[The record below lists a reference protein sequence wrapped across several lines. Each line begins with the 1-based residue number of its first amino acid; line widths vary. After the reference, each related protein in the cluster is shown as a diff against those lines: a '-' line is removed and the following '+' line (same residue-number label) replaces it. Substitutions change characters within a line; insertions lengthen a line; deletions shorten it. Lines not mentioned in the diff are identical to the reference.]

1 MQAGK
6 GLFSLSRDSLC
17 DRYRGRSMSHSLLM
31 LGSGKLDFARAKR
44 LVEER
49 LAVSSAA

>member
-1 MQAGK
+1 VPHASEVIVVGDIP
-6 GLFSLSRDSLC
+6 L
-17 DRYRGRSMSHSLLM
+17 
-31 LGSGKLDFARAKR
+31 LGSGKLDFARAKP